1 MNNTLSQEQKDEI
14 RRSIL
19 QSTFIMDITVRRLVE
34 QGFNEA
40 TAHYLVSNEV
50 KAFKQEIVE
59 RALRNKK
66 EEEARG
72 IAFIVVVLV
81 SLVGTIFNVHS
92 LTWTIAAMLIA
103 GGAGYFAFRNK
114 PVAGVLSFITFAII
128 FPYTYTYYLK
138 GRTRF
143 INIELLIPMFLAI
156 IPAAV
161 VYFVVAFTVHADKK
175 DN

>member
-19 QSTFIMDITVRRLVE
+19 HSTFIMDIAVRRLVGD
-34 QGFNEA
+34 GFDEA
-40 TAHYLVSNEV
+40 TAQYLVINEV

-59 RALRNKK
+59 KALRKKK

-72 IAFIVVVLV
+72 IAFVVVVLV

-92 LTWTIAAMLIA
+92 LTWMIASMLIA
-103 GGAGYFAFRNK
+103 GGAGYFAFRDK
-114 PVAGVLSFITFAII
+114 PVAGILSFITFAIV
-128 FPYTYTYYLK
+128 FPFTYTWYLK
-138 GRTRF
+138 GRTSY
-143 INIELLIPMFLAI
+143 INIELLIPMFVAI
-156 IPAAV
+156 VPAAV
-161 VYFVVAFTVHADKK
+161 VYFGVAFTVHANTE